1 MRTRARL
8 NTFSCLVFS
17 LQFSKAGGAV
27 EKSPVGQL
35 GGVGGEL
42 EGPYGCPLHVRTRAH
57 LNTYSCLVFV
67 LQCSK
72 AGGAVGESGS
82 GAAEELGRSGE
93 FGGLEN
99 EAANSYFPRFWR
111 V

>member
-1 MRTRARL
+1 M
-8 NTFSCLVFS
+8 LVR
-17 LQFSKAGGAV
+17 
-27 EKSPVGQL
+27 
-35 GGVGGEL
+35 
-42 EGPYGCPLHVRTRAH
+42 PYGCPLHVRTRAR
-57 LNTYSCLVFV
+57 LNTYSCLVFL

-93 FGGLEN
+93 FGGLQN
-99 EAANSYFPRFWR
+99 EAVNSYFPRFWR